1 MASSNGAIGWD
12 DEVSSSDAGENA
24 QQNEFVILPDGT
36 YPVTLQKIERGSFKG
51 SQKLPPCN
59 MVKVELLVD
68 GGKAGRAYVYNRF
81 YMHTSTLWQIYQ
93 FLEAVGLRKKGDTTA
108 GRIPWEKVIKGMSG
122 RCKVTHREWQDKTYN
137 EVQKWMPDEPKKTD
151 TPQEADESQELDESD
166 F

>member
-1 MASSNGAIGWD
+1 MASSNGTIGWD
-12 DEVSSSDAGENA
+12 DEVSADDAGENA
-24 QQNEFVILPDGT
+24 QQDEFVILPDGT
-36 YPVTLQKIERGSFKG
+36 YPFTLQKIERGSFNG

-59 MVKVELLVD
+59 MVKVELIVD

-137 EVQKWMPDEPKKTD
+137 EVQRWMTDEPKKTD
-151 TPQEADESQELDESD
+151 TPHETDENQELDESD

>member
-12 DEVSSSDAGENA
+12 DEVSSADAGENA
-24 QQNEFVILPDGT
+24 QQDEFVILPDGT
-36 YPVTLQKIERGSFKG
+36 YPFKLQKIERRSFKG

-59 MVKVELLVD
+59 MVKVELVVD

-108 GRIPWEKVIKGMSG
+108 GRIPWEKVVKGMTG

-137 EVQKWMPDEPKKTD
+137 EVQKWLPDEPKETGD
-151 TPQEADESQELDESD
+151 NQEPDEAQELEDMSY
-166 F
+166 